1 MYQSCYKKQH
11 KNIKKTK
18 KIYLHKKK
26 TTSLLRKTKKTTQVN
41 LEIKKIKI
49 NQMYLPTLTFNFQV
63 PVRTN
68 KPN

>member
-18 KIYLHKKK
+18 KIYLHKK